1 MHSTNLHASAGSETQ
16 HLVTCSTGKWDSI
29 HNYMCSYR
37 YACVNFK
44 VSLCLHKFNFSNL
57 PLSHASTLP
66 HEHKM
71 MSCFSF
77 ICQQSGL
84 GSAQKL
90 GLPEVRNVPSVHIL
104 LNICVS
110 QATHFN
116 YHYAICSRVMT
127 NIKIRVHLNHWLC
140 QHVNMNVAIRH
151 IRSL

>member
-1 MHSTNLHASAGSETQ
+1 MRRNTRSPVALASGT
-16 HLVTCSTGKWDSI
+16 VFITTC
-29 HNYMCSYR
+29 MCSYR

-66 HEHKM
+66 HEHKT

-90 GLPEVRNVPSVHIL
+90 GLPGVRNVQSIHIL

-127 NIKIRVHLNHWLC
+127 NIKIRVHLNHWQC
-140 QHVNMNVAIRH
+140 QHVNMNVIYLEELH
-151 IRSL
+151 SS